1 MTPLKARPVVS
12 LYFTVSPFVS
22 ATSVRASQIPFNCVF
37 LPRAGRFRA
46 IAALRKNELEKANG
60 METIRVQ

>member
-1 MTPLKARPVVS
+1 MSPLRACPVVCF
-12 LYFTVSPFVS
+12 YFAVSPIVS
-22 ATSVRASQIPFNCVF
+22 PALFRSSQIPFNCVF
-37 LPRAGRFRA
+37 LPRAGRFPA